1 MGDLIFD
8 DGFRANVGIV
18 IFNKDR
24 KVFFAKRKYQSG
36 WQFPQGGIKLGE
48 SPKKAMYR
56 ELHEETGLQE
66 KNIEVTY
73 ISDCWYEYRLP
84 KRNIRKQKNGITV
97 IGQRQKW
104 FLLKFNNNPDLIN
117 LNSSSEQEFDSWKW
131 VQPETTIKKV
141 INFKRHV
148 YEKVINEFSPFIKQI

>member
-73 ISDCWYEYRLP
+73 ISNCWYEYRLP
-84 KRNIRKQKNGITV
+84 KRNIRKQRNGITV

-104 FLLKFNNNPDLIN
+104 FLLKFNDNPSLIN
-117 LNSSSEQEFDSWKW
+117 LSSSSQQEFDSWKW
-131 VQPETTIKKV
+131 VQPETAIKQV
-141 INFKRHV
+141 INFKRNV
-148 YEKVINEFSPFIKQI
+148 YEKVINEFTPFIR